1 MKRNAALAVLAL
13 PFAMTGCVNPI
24 PPNAHDYTTP
34 RADRTPRPIP
44 GSVNG
49 SKWHIVWRSHDEK
62 NGTKPLPV
70 LIADAQTGNV
80 TDETETPTLELN
92 DVQCKVFQSGR
103 HAADIHAAHIEA
115 NQREK
120 IVNGSGGVIVTAHG
134 RTAGDTSVT
143 MITADKMKWDTNT
156 NQVIAFGN
164 ASIVRRSRPGQPALS
179 QNGGRIVYDMKQDTF
194 EVLAQT
200 DAPADAPQ

>member
-1 MKRNAALAVLAL
+1 MKRRTRLIVLAL
-13 PFAMTGCVNPI
+13 PFAVTGCVNPI

-34 RADRTPRPIP
+34 RADTAPRPIP

-49 SKWHIVWRSHDEK
+49 SKWHIVWRTRDEK
-62 NGTKPLPV
+62 TGAKTLPV
-70 LIADAQTGNV
+70 LIADAQTGSV

-92 DVQCKVFQSGR
+92 AVQSKVYQDGR
-103 HAADIHAAHIEA
+103 HAADIQAKHIEA

-134 RTAGDTSVT
+134 RNAADKSVT
-143 MITADKMKWDTNT
+143 VITADKMKWDTNT
-156 NQVIAFGN
+156 NKVIAFGN